1 MASQT
6 INPASKLTGR
16 VAIPG
21 DKSVSHRA
29 FLIGGL
35 SNGRYRVT
43 HWLRADDVG
52 RSRTAMAALGVASRD
67 QGDAVEV
74 EGQGLESLRA
84 PVAPLDMGNSGTTT
98 RLLMGILAGCPF
110 KSELFG
116 DDSLSKRPMKRVTAP
131 LSQMGARFEGPKG
144 TDFLPLSVNGG
155 KLKGIRYELPVA
167 SAQVKSALLLAGLYA
182 EGPTT
187 VIEPLPTRDHTERML
202 EYLGAKL
209 TRNGPQITIHPG
221 DPLKARDLRVPGD
234 FSSAAFFLVAGSIV
248 PGSKITV
255 EGVGLNPTRTALLT
269 LLKRMGAEIA
279 IQMHPESGPEPI
291 GDLTVSYRPLK
302 AIEVEPELVPNAI
315 DEIPILT
322 VAATQAEGV
331 TRITG
336 AAELRVKE
344 TDRIRSM
351 VAGLSAMGAKI
362 KAEGD
367 SLIVEGPTPL
377 KGAAVESFGDHR
389 TAMALA
395 VAALTAKG
403 NTVISG
409 SEWVT
414 ISFPDFFDRLAA
426 LQSGVRD

>member
-35 SNGRYRVT
+35 CDGQNRVT
-43 HWLRADDVG
+43 HLLNSDDVG
-52 RSRTAMAALGVASRD
+52 RSRKAMESLGVSVSD
-67 QGDAVEV
+67 SSDNAVIV
-74 EGQGLESLRA
+74 KGNGLAGLRK
-84 PVAPLDMGNSGTTT
+84 PDYPLDMGNSGTTT

-110 KSELFG
+110 KTELFG
-116 DDSLSKRPMKRVTAP
+116 DDSLSKRPMKRVTGP
-131 LSQMGARFEGPKG
+131 LSQMGALFEWPRNGE
-144 TDFLPLSVNGG
+144 FLPLTVSGG
-155 KLKGIRYELPVA
+155 NLKGIRYELPVA
-167 SAQVKSALLLAGLYA
+167 SAQVKSALLLAGLRA

-187 VIEPLPTRDHTERML
+187 IVEPVPTRDHTERML
-202 EYLGAKL
+202 TYFGVPLI
-209 TRNGPQITIHPG
+209 RNGREVTVEPC
-221 DPLKARDLRVPGD
+221 LKFKGKDLEVPGD
-234 FSSAAFFLVAGSIV
+234 FSSAAFFLVAAAIV

-269 LLKRMGAEIA
+269 LLRRMGADIHEQA
-279 IQMHPESGPEPI
+279 LEEAGHEPVAN
-291 GDLTVSYRPLK
+291 LTVSYRPLK
-302 AIEVEPELVPNAI
+302 GVEVEPELVANAI

-331 TRITG
+331 TRIHG
-336 AAELRVKE
+336 VGELRVKE
-344 TDRIRSM
+344 TDRIQSM
-351 VAGLSAMGAKI
+351 VTGLSAMGAKI
-362 KAEGD
+362 RAKGD

-377 KGAAVESFGDHR
+377 NGAAVESFGDHR

-395 VAALTAKG
+395 VAALTARG
-403 NTVISG
+403 ATTITG

-414 ISFPDFFDRLAA
+414 ISFPDFFERLNA
-426 LQSGVRD
+426 LRG